1 MNKHFAFTLL
11 AGCFSVAVFPQD
23 KTIETNNEVNERAV
37 RTIPIKKLDKE
48 VVIDQRTEK
57 YWGNGQKATPTGR
70 QATGIGSGYSA
81 LRKNQPVKIV
91 SPSSSISTYSINIPE
106 NRNIYMW
113 DNGQKATITGFQAT
127 GIGSGYSAI
136 KKNYNYRDKLK
147 KSNTRINEG
156 NSSTLIENRRIKLW
170 PDGQKATV
178 TGHEATPINGGYSSL
193 RKKKSWQNDQIVNE
207 H

>member
-1 MNKHFAFTLL
+1 MNKHSTFTLL
-11 AGCFSVAVFPQD
+11 ACCFSVAAFPQD

-37 RTIPIKKLDKE
+37 RTIEIKKLDKE

-70 QATGIGSGYSA
+70 QATGIGSGYTA

-91 SPSSSISTYSINIPE
+91 SPSSSISSYSRSIPE
-106 NRNIYMW
+106 NRNIYKW
-113 DNGQKATITGFQAT
+113 ENGQKSTITGFQAT

-136 KKNYNYRDKLK
+136 KKNNYRDKLK
-147 KSNTRINEG
+147 KSNTERIHEG

-193 RKKKSWQNDQIVNE
+193 RKKQSRQKDQIVNE
-207 H
+207 Q